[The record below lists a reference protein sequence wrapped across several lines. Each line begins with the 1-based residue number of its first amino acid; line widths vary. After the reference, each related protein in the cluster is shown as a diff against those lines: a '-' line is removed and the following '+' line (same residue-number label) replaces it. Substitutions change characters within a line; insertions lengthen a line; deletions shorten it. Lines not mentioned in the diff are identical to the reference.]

1 MTNEEMIKDLWKDVR
16 GNGRGEGLVTRMT
29 RVEEKM
35 DAQMRK
41 DASLRREFRWYFA
54 LVILLAL
61 MAGRHPL
68 AERVIEKFT
77 GIDKQTS
84 AQSAP

>member
-1 MTNEEMIKDLWKDVR
+1 MSSEEMLSDLHKVIH

-29 RVEEKM
+29 RVEEKL

-41 DASLRREFRWYFA
+41 DAWLRNELRIWLA
-54 LVILLAL
+54 VVIVLAL

-68 AERVIEKFT
+68 AE
-77 GIDKQTS
+77 GIIKKYAGLDKQTS
-84 AQSAP
+84 AQDAP